1 VLDLIKRLNRLLHDD
16 RPEEERLPDDP
27 EASAQ
32 LLELI
37 ELEGS
42 DLLSNWLSLDRSSV
56 RISVAVPEQT
66 YLESEATLREIREF
80 VGARIP
86 ESWGVLLSGQMAMG
100 FEWIRDIQGTQLRSF
115 PTAAL
120 LSFALVA
127 VFLRSVPLALPALF
141 PTLVPI
147 VVTLGGMG
155 WMGVNLDVGRAMLA
169 AVLVGIAIDDSVH
182 VLHGYKSARAA
193 GANRHDAMDASI
205 HLCGPAAVTTSISLS
220 LGFLTLML
228 SAWQT
233 IASFGFFIA
242 LGVIGALV
250 TTLFVLP
257 AIFFV
262 MAPE

>member
-1 VLDLIKRLNRLLHDD
+1 
-16 RPEEERLPDDP
+16 
-27 EASAQ
+27 
-32 LLELI
+32 
-37 ELEGS
+37 
-42 DLLSNWLSLDRSSV
+42 
-56 RISVAVPEQT
+56 
-66 YLESEATLREIREF
+66 
-80 VGARIP
+80 
-86 ESWGVLLSGQMAMG
+86 
-100 FEWIRDIQGTQLRSF
+100 
-115 PTAAL
+115 
-120 LSFALVA
+120 
-127 VFLRSVPLALPALF
+127 
-141 PTLVPI
+141 
-147 VVTLGGMG
+147 
-155 WMGVNLDVGRAMLA
+155 MGVNLDVGRAMLA

>member
-1 VLDLIKRLNRLLHDD
+1 
-16 RPEEERLPDDP
+16 
-27 EASAQ
+27 
-32 LLELI
+32 
-37 ELEGS
+37 
-42 DLLSNWLSLDRSSV
+42 
-56 RISVAVPEQT
+56 
-66 YLESEATLREIREF
+66 
-80 VGARIP
+80 
-86 ESWGVLLSGQMAMG
+86 LSGEFAMG
-100 FEWIRDIQGTQLRSF
+100 FDWIRDVQGTQLRSF

-127 VFLRSVPLALPALF
+127 VFLRSISLALPALL

-147 VVTLGGMG
+147 IATLGGMG
-155 WMGVNLDVGRAMLA
+155 WLGVNLDVGRAMLA

-182 VLHGYKSARAA
+182 VLHGYQAARAA
-193 GANRHDAMDASI
+193 GRNRHEAIEASI
-205 HLCGPAAVTTSISLS
+205 HLVGPAAVTTSISLS

-242 LGVIGALV
+242 LGVIGALI

-262 MAPE
+262 MDPD